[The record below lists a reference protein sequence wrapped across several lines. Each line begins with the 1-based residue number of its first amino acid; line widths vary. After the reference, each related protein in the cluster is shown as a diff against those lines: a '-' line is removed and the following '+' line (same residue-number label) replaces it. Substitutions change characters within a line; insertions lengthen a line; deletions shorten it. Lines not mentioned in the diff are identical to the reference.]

1 MAPCKV
7 IIDTDP
13 GVDDIMAMLLAL
25 SASSD
30 ELEVAMLSITYGNV
44 PLKCCL
50 RNAVA
55 LFHVLEKELA
65 WRRTSGRPEGY
76 ACLKMKKPI
85 VAMGPEHPLEEEE
98 LMADYFHGEDGLH
111 NVHRAHPH
119 LSPADTWHS
128 LFDANGDLAGETT
141 PPSLFTPSSRPSHL
155 EMLRILA
162 ENPVDTVS
170 ILALGPLTNVA
181 LAAAEDPETFLRAKE
196 LVVMGGAI
204 DVEGNVTPVAEF
216 NGYADSVAAARVYAL
231 TSPTPSSTM
240 PPLSPHLSS
249 SSAYPSKLWRP
260 LRLVLAPLD
269 VTTPHLITR
278 DYFAQRVQP
287 LVDAGSPLAQW
298 TAHFINGTFNKIE
311 EMLGDGNE
319 PGLSLHDPLTVWYVL
334 TKEDPGWK
342 FPAKPEDIRVE
353 TSGQWTR
360 GMHVVDRRTRAKPA
374 EAAAAA
380 SVDPHEDAN
389 IVSLDQVPGDTMG
402 WLSVLKGNRIHR
414 IIATPGQDVF
424 KQVWMDRVFCPS

>member
-1 MAPCKV
+1 MAPRKV

-30 ELEVAMLSITYGNV
+30 ELEVSMLSVTYGNV
-44 PLKCCL
+44 PLQCCL
-50 RNAVA
+50 RNVVA
-55 LFHVLEKELA
+55 LFHVLEQELA
-65 WRRTSGRPEGY
+65 WRQETGRAEGY
-76 ACLKMKKPI
+76 ACLKNTKPI
-85 VAMGPEHPLEEEE
+85 VAVGPEHPLEEEV
-98 LMADYFHGEDGLH
+98 LMADFFHGEDGLH

-119 LSPADTWHS
+119 LSPAETWHL
-128 LFDANGDLAGETT
+128 LFDAQADKPDETAL
-141 PPSLFTPSSRPSHL
+141 PPLFSPSTQPSHL
-155 EMLRILA
+155 EMLRILR

-181 LAAAEDPETFLRAKE
+181 LAAAEDPETFVRAKE

-216 NGYADSVAAARVYAL
+216 NCYADAVAAARVYAL

-240 PPLSPHLSS
+240 PPSPPNQSTSLR
-249 SSAYPSKLWRP
+249 AYPSKLWRP

-269 VTTPHLITR
+269 ITTPHVITR
-278 DYFAQRVQP
+278 DFFVQRAQP
-287 LVDAGSPLAQW
+287 LIAAGSPLAQW
-298 TAHFINGTFNKIE
+298 TAHFINGAFSKIE

-334 TKEDPGWK
+334 TQEDPGWK
-342 FPAKPEDIRVE
+342 LAAKPEDIRVE

-360 GMHVVDRRTRAKPA
+360 GMHVVDKRVRAKPA
-374 EAAAAA
+374 EAAAAV
-380 SVDPHEDAN
+380 SVDARQDPN
-389 IVSLDQVPGDTMG
+389 VVTLDQVPGDTMG
-402 WLSVLKGNRIHR
+402 WLSVLKGNRINR

-424 KQVWMDRVFCPS
+424 KQVWIDRVFA